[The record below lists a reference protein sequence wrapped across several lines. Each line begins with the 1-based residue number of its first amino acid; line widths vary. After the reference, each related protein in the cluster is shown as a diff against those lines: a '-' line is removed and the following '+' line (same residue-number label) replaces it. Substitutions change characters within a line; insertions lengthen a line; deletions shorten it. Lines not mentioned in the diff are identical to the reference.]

1 MADWQRRWAELASNE
16 IERRSRLELAACL
29 DRMVAKSERGLK
41 IASII
46 TKLPE

>member
-1 MADWQRRWAELASNE
+1 MADWQRHWAELAGGE

-29 DRMVAKSERGLK
+29 DRMAAECERGLK
-41 IASII
+41 IASMI